1 MQPSVVLVGV
11 LGAEY
16 CTFER
21 TVLNQFYAYY
31 KSLVEVDIE
40 EDEQTARAEP
50 RVIRLA
56 NRLKLA
62 GK

>member
-1 MQPSVVLVGV
+1 MVLVGV

-21 TVLNQFYAYY
+21 TVLNQFCAYY

-40 EDEQTARAEP
+40 EEEQTARAEP
-50 RVIRLA
+50 RVIRLV

>member
-1 MQPSVVLVGV
+1 MVLVGV

-21 TVLNQFYAYY
+21 TVLNQFYNYY

>member
-1 MQPSVVLVGV
+1 MILVGV

-21 TVLNQFYAYY
+21 TVLNQFYNYY

-40 EDEQTARAEP
+40 EDEQIARAEP
-50 RVIRLA
+50 RISHRP
-56 NRLKLA
+56 
-62 GK
+62 GE

>member
-21 TVLNQFYAYY
+21 TVLNQFYNYY

-50 RVIRLA
+50 RSY
-56 NRLKLA
+56 
-62 GK
+62 GWQTD